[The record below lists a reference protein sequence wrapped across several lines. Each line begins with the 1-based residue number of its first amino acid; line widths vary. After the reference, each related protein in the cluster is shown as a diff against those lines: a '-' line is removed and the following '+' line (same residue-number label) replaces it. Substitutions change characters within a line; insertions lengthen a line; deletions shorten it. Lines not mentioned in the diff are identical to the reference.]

1 MVRSVAPPDHVPNV
15 LSRVAAALRADP
27 EHARVLIDA
36 LQDPLAVVAQ
46 DRELLEVSDAFCA
59 LVGLRREELVGAR
72 PPYPHWHP
80 DRSAEMSAVLDARL
94 AVGRSEDVVT
104 FWHRDEGREVHVTV
118 TRAPLHDDAGDL
130 VGHVVAMRDVT
141 ARVEA
146 ERVAA
151 RRTAEL
157 ALGTDRAGKLMFDGG
172 LKEIAH
178 GEWEGL
184 LASEIAVPA
193 PIAAQVGH
201 IVRACE
207 ALEAVT
213 QPAPPRRLAA

>member
-1 MVRSVAPPDHVPNV
+1 M
-15 LSRVAAALRADP
+15 
-27 EHARVLIDA
+27 LIDA

-130 VGHVVAMRDVT
+130 VGHVVAMQDVT

-157 ALGTDRAGKLMFDGG
+157 RGVRGDGADRG
-172 LKEIAH
+172 
-178 GEWEGL
+178 WRRSS
-184 LASEIAVPA
+184 AS
-193 PIAAQVGH
+193 IAAGSRSTPRSSSSRRGRSRRRSASMRRRSACATST
-201 IVRACE
+201 RASS
-207 ALEAVT
+207 A
-213 QPAPPRRLAA
+213 